1 MMDNILTFL
10 EGIHHN
16 DTKEWFFANRRA
28 YIEAFSK
35 NAENAQK
42 LAKLIGKYDPAI
54 GYLRLAD
61 CSFPLPRHYKLKHS
75 DRTYNDYFGGFFAR
89 GGKRSGYAGYYYHIA
104 AEGSTCGDSLLAVGI
119 FNPSREVLEWFR
131 EEAVKDG
138 STIMELIKASGFQ
151 LLERDRF
158 LRLPKGMTIDEEHRE
173 LLLQRHIML
182 VKRVGT
188 KWFLREDWLERTA
201 RTFKRCKPFID
212 YVNAIIDEHRLGI
225 KRENK
230 GND

>member
-1 MMDNILTFL
+1 MMDRILSFL
-10 EGIHHN
+10 EGIHLN
-16 DTKEWFFANRRA
+16 DSKEWFFANRRA
-28 YIEAFSK
+28 YIEAFTT

-42 LAKLIGKYDPAI
+42 LAKMIGKYDTAI

-104 AEGSTCGDSLLAVGI
+104 AEGSNSGDSLLAVGI

-131 EEAVKDG
+131 EDAVKNG
-138 STIMELIKASGFQ
+138 STINELIRATGFQ

-158 LRLPKGMTIDEEHRE
+158 QRLPKGMNIEEEYRD

-188 KWFLREDWLERTA
+188 KWFLDDNWVERTA

-212 YVNAIIDEHRLGI
+212 YVNAIIDERKLGI
-225 KRENK
+225 KRV
-230 GND
+230 NDDNL

>member
-1 MMDNILTFL
+1 MMDRILSFL
-10 EGIHHN
+10 EGIHLN
-16 DTKEWFFANRRA
+16 DSKEWFFANRRA
-28 YIEAFSK
+28 YIEAFAL
-35 NAENAQK
+35 NAENIQK
-42 LAKLIGKYDPAI
+42 LAKMIGKYDPAI

-75 DRTYNDYFGGFFAR
+75 DRTYNDYFGGYFAR
-89 GGKRSGYAGYYYHIA
+89 AGKHSGYAGYYFHIA
-104 AEGSTCGDSLLAVGI
+104 AEGSNSGNSLLAVGI

-158 LRLPKGMTIDEEHRE
+158 QRLPKGMTIDEEYRD

-188 KWFLREDWLERTA
+188 KWFLSDNWLERTA
-201 RTFKRCKPFID
+201 RTFKRCKPFLD

-230 GND
+230 

>member
-1 MMDNILTFL
+1 MDNILSFL
-10 EGIHHN
+10 KGIHLN
-16 DTKEWFFANRRA
+16 DSKEWFFANRRA
-28 YIEAFSK
+28 YIEAFST

-42 LAKLIGKYDPAI
+42 LAKMIGKYDTAI

-104 AEGSTCGDSLLAVGI
+104 AEGSNSGDSLLAVGI

-131 EEAVKDG
+131 EDAVKNG
-138 STIMELIKASGFQ
+138 STINELIRATGFQ

-158 LRLPKGMTIDEEHRE
+158 QRLPKGMNIEEEYRD

-188 KWFLREDWLERTA
+188 KWFLGDNWVERTA

-212 YVNAIIDEHRLGI
+212 YVNAIIDEHKLGI
-225 KRENK
+225 KRV
-230 GND
+230 NDDNL